1 MSACLSVLTHS
12 REDDVQSDVIFA
24 LGLHWQSARLYPEI
38 MRMLADRAATSSVV
52 VGSAIASLSALARS
66 DAAKVPEALSML
78 AQVTA
83 DKAMSA
89 AIRATAYSNAF
100 ELAKKITS
108 REFAGLADNDIASME
123 SGLAV
128 GELAGTEHVKASVL
142 LWRHNGVRLLFC
154 GRFDLSCWTFLGID
168 SPSSREAPNER
179 GRAAAR
185 SPPQWC
191 ARSNRRESPLPSPFP
206 LLY

>member
-1 MSACLSVLTHS
+1 MTLDEAAVLRALQSGARSQILGALSLLKTETQWIPTEAVVSACLSVLTHS

-89 AIRATAYSNAF
+89 AIRATAYSNALR
-100 ELAKKITS
+100 LAKKITS
-108 REFAGLADNDIASME
+108 REFAGLADNDIASMDVDWPWVN
-123 SGLAV
+123 SLAQN
-128 GELAGTEHVKASVL
+128 T
-142 LWRHNGVRLLFC
+142 
-154 GRFDLSCWTFLGID
+154 
-168 SPSSREAPNER
+168 
-179 GRAAAR
+179 
-185 SPPQWC
+185 
-191 ARSNRRESPLPSPFP
+191 
-206 LLY
+206 